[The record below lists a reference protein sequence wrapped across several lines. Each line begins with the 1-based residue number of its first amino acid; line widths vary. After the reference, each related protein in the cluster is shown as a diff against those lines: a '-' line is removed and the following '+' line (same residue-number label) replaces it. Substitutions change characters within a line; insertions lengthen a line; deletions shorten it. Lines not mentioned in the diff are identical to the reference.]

1 MEIYQPKPI
10 QETREKGQR
19 DCNRVRLVPEE
30 THTQTLSEG
39 REVCTPYGE
48 GKVREKERKGKEETG
63 REKKK
68 KRKGCKK
75 KKKSQIVKKKK
86 KSQRRD
92 RDARADVDELCT
104 SQMLKGRVYPYEY
117 FCGSNERLCYR
128 VCTLYVVLR
137 VYVRILPVVGRRP
150 RK

>member
-1 MEIYQPKPI
+1 MSRFKPMEIYQPKPI

-63 REKKK
+63 KKK
-68 KRKGCKK
+68 GRER
-75 KKKSQIVKKKK
+75 VKKKK
-86 KSQRRD
+86 K
-92 RDARADVDELCT
+92 
-104 SQMLKGRVYPYEY
+104 K
-117 FCGSNERLCYR
+117 
-128 VCTLYVVLR
+128 
-137 VYVRILPVVGRRP
+137 
-150 RK
+150 K